1 MLILYIIL
9 AYLVFIVVFV
19 SINLSKG
26 SPKRTLASDQNKLRG
41 TGIRFNER
49 FEHEHYSILHVVED
63 GIERI
68 TYKPKEQKYETP
80 ILMLHGM
87 WHGAWCW
94 EPWQKYLA
102 EEGWETVSFSLP
114 GHGKSTLQRPI
125 FLCTLDYYL
134 AFFRDEIERLPQK
147 PIIMGHSMGG
157 ALSQWALKYL
167 NDKIKAVVLVAPW
180 VAKNAFFDGLPL
192 FLKLDPIGVLL
203 TFIRLDAGGYMRSP
217 KTSANALI
225 TAGADHTPE
234 ELHAKLGNESALVLF
249 QQMPPFWYPP
259 KNPQTPILLAAGVD
273 DAVVS
278 FKGLQASAQHYDA
291 EFIPVHNTG
300 HNLMM
305 EKSAPETI
313 EKINAWLKKKESA

>member
-1 MLILYIIL
+1 MLALYVIL
-9 AYLVFIVVFV
+9 AYLVFLFAFIG
-19 SINLSKG
+19 INLLKAN
-26 SPKRTLASDQNKLRG
+26 PVRTLAKDQNKLRG
-41 TGIRFNER
+41 TGIS
-49 FEHEHYSILHVVED
+49 FEEKDETNTYITLHVVED

-68 TYKPKEQKYETP
+68 TYTPKARKHKTP

-94 EPWQKYLA
+94 EPWQKHLA
-102 EEGWETVSFSLP
+102 AQGWETISFSLP

-134 AFFRDEIERLPQK
+134 AFYRDEIERLPTK
-147 PIIMGHSMGG
+147 PILMGHSMGG
-157 ALSQWALKYL
+157 ALTQWALKYL
-167 NDKIKAVVLVAPW
+167 NEKIKAAVLVAPW

-217 KTSANALI
+217 ESAAGALI

-249 QQMPPFWYPP
+249 QHMPPFWFPP
-259 KNPQTPILLAAGVD
+259 KNLHQPILLTAGKK

-278 FKGLQASAQHYDA
+278 FKGLKASAEYYDA
-291 EFIPVHNTG
+291 DFLPVEDAG

-305 EKSAPETI
+305 ETSASQTI
-313 EKINAWLKKKESA
+313 DKIQAWLVEKEG

>member
-1 MLILYIIL
+1 MLVLYIFI
-9 AYLVFIVVFV
+9 AYLIFLLAFIGV
-19 SINLSKG
+19 NLLKAN
-26 SPKRTLASDQNKLRG
+26 PVRTLAKDQNKLRG
-41 TGIRFNER
+41 TGISFDEKHER
-49 FEHEHYSILHVVED
+49 ETYTVHHVVDD

-68 TYKPKEQKYETP
+68 TYTPKERKHETP

-94 EPWQKYLA
+94 EPWQKYLT
-102 EEGWETVSFSLP
+102 EQGWETISFSLP

-134 AFFRDEIERLPQK
+134 AFFRDEIERLPHK

-167 NDKIKAVVLVAPW
+167 PDKLDSVVLVAPW

-217 KTSANALI
+217 KHAANALV
-225 TAGADHTPE
+225 TEGATHTPE
-234 ELHAKLGNESALVLF
+234 ALHAKMTNESALVLF

-259 KNPQTPILLAAGVD
+259 KDLSAPIFLAAGEK

-278 FKGLQASAQHYDA
+278 FKGLKASAAHYGA
-291 EFIPVHNTG
+291 EFLPVADSG

-305 EKSAPETI
+305 ERSTPETI
-313 EKINAWLKKKESA
+313 AKINTWLERIPL

>member
-1 MLILYIIL
+1 MLILYVLL
-9 AYLVFIVVFV
+9 AYLAFIILFV
-19 SINLSKG
+19 SVNLLKG
-26 SPKRTLASDQNKLRG
+26 NPVRTLAKDQNKLRG
-41 TGIRFNER
+41 TGIS
-49 FEHEHYSILHVVED
+49 FEEQDETEAYSVRHVIED

-68 TYKPKEQKYETP
+68 TYTPKERKHVTP

-102 EEGWETVSFSLP
+102 EQGWETISFSLP
-114 GHGKSTLQRPI
+114 GHGRSTLQRPI

-134 AFFRDEIERLPQK
+134 AFYRDEIKRLPQK

-157 ALSQWALKYL
+157 ALTQWALKYL
-167 NDKIKAVVLVAPW
+167 NDNIKAAVLVAPW
-180 VAKNAFFDGLPL
+180 VAKNEFFDGLPL
-192 FLKLDPIGVLL
+192 LLKLDPVGVLL

-217 KTSANALI
+217 KHAANALI
-225 TAGADHTPE
+225 TTGASHTPA
-234 ELHAKLGNESALVLF
+234 ELHAKLTNESALVLF

-259 KNPQTPILLAAGVD
+259 KDLKTPIFLAAGMD

-278 FKGLQASAQHYDA
+278 LEGQQASAEHYDA
-291 EFIPVHNTG
+291 EFLPVKGAG

-305 EKSAPETI
+305 EKYAQETI
-313 EKINAWLKKKESA
+313 ESIHAWLQKEEV

>member
-1 MLILYIIL
+1 MLVFYIFI
-9 AYLVFIVVFV
+9 AYLVFLLVFI
-19 SINLSKG
+19 SINLLKAN
-26 SPKRTLASDQNKLRG
+26 PVRTLAQDQNKLRG
-41 TGIRFNER
+41 TGISFEEQNET
-49 FEHEHYSILHVVED
+49 EAYSVRHVIED

-68 TYKPKEQKYETP
+68 TYTPKERKHETP

-94 EPWQKYLA
+94 KPWQKHFA
-102 EEGWETVSFSLP
+102 KQGRETISFSLP

-134 AFFRDEIERLPQK
+134 AFYRDEIKRLPTK
-147 PIIMGHSMGG
+147 PILMGHSMGG
-157 ALSQWALKYL
+157 ALTQWALKYL
-167 NDKIKAVVLVAPW
+167 SDDFPAVVLVAPW

-203 TFIRLDAGGYMRSP
+203 TFIRLDAGGYTRNP
-217 KTSANALI
+217 TRAAYALI
-225 TAGADHTPE
+225 TDGADHTPE
-234 ELHAKLGNESALVLF
+234 ELHAKLTNESALVLF
-249 QQMPPFWYPP
+249 QHMPPSWYAP
-259 KNPQTPILLAAGVD
+259 KDLKTPIFLAAGVS

-278 FKGLQASAQHYDA
+278 FKGLKASAAHYNATFLPVEDA
-291 EFIPVHNTG
+291 G

-313 EKINAWLKKKESA
+313 EKINAWLETQEM